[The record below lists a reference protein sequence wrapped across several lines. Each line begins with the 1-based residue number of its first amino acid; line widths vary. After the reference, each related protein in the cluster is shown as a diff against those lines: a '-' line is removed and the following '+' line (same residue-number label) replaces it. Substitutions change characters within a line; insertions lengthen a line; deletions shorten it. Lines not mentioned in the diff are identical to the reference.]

1 MNTEVNPLLVPVWST
16 PLQTPP
22 FQEIEPQHFM
32 PAFTTQI
39 EAAKAEV
46 DKIVENQ
53 EPPTFQNT
61 IEALEQCGRD
71 LERTIG
77 VFSNLNAAHTNDQLQ
92 AAALE
97 LAPMLSQYSNDISL
111 NEKLFERIKA
121 VYAVKDELDLDSE
134 QRMLL
139 ENTYKG
145 FTRSGANLN
154 EEDKQRYRQISTELS
169 TLSVQF
175 DQNELAATNSFEM
188 LLTEQDEVAGLPE
201 SIREAAQSE
210 AKAKG
215 KEGYLITLHYPSYV
229 PFLKYADR
237 RDLRHKIWLAKSTLC
252 SADDENDNQT
262 IVKRIAELR
271 LELAQLLGYATYAD
285 YALENRMAKSAQK
298 VNAFLDELLE
308 KSIDYARRDLETLQ
322 QFANAKGL
330 EGQIMPWDF
339 AYYSDK
345 YATEYY
351 SVNDEMTRPYFRL
364 EQAEQALFMLAGKLY
379 GITFEQSTDIPV
391 YHPDVKA
398 FRVFDNEA
406 KLLAVLYCDYFPR
419 ESKNS
424 GAWMSNF
431 REACIVDGV
440 EQRPIVVLVN
450 NFTKPTENRP
460 SLLSFDEFTTM
471 LHEFGHGLHGIFGSG
486 KYASLTGTN
495 VYRDFVELPS
505 QIMEN
510 WACEKEYLDLFAVHY
525 LTGEKMPEELIDKLV
540 AKKRYMAA
548 YGQVRQLSF
557 GLNDMAWHSITE
569 PVTVS
574 VEEFEKQ
581 ANGRAQVLPTVE
593 GTMMSTAFGHIFA
606 GGYAAGYY
614 SYKWAEVLEADAF
627 CRFKEHGIFD
637 PVTAASFRDNILKR
651 GGSAHPMELYVAF
664 AGAEPTVDPLLRKMG
679 L

>member
-1 MNTEVNPLLVPVWST
+1 MKTFENPLLISNWQT

-22 FQEIEPQHFM
+22 FDTIQPEHFM
-32 PAFTTQI
+32 PAFITQI
-39 EAAKAEV
+39 EDAKAEV
-46 DKIVENQ
+46 KQIIENP
-53 EPPTFQNT
+53 EPPTFLNT
-61 IEALEQCGRD
+61 IQALEQSGKL

-77 VFSNLNAAHTNDQLQ
+77 VFSNLNAAHTNEQLQ
-92 AAALE
+92 ATALE
-97 LAPMLSQYSNDISL
+97 LAPLLTEYSNDISL

-121 VYAVKDELDLDSE
+121 VYTIKDELELDTE
-134 QRMLL
+134 QMMLL

-145 FTRSGANLN
+145 FSRGGANLN
-154 EEDKQRYRQISTELS
+154 PEQKEKYRQICTELS
-169 TLSVQF
+169 TLSVKF
-175 DQNELAATNSFEM
+175 DQNELAATNNFEM
-188 LLTEQDEVAGLPE
+188 LLTNQDEISGLPD
-201 SIREAAQSE
+201 SIVEAAKTE
-210 AKAKG
+210 AKTKD
-215 KEGYLITLHYPSYV
+215 KEGYLFTLHYPSYV

-237 RDLRHKIWLAKSTLC
+237 GDLRHKIWLAKSTLC
-252 SADDENDNQT
+252 STEDQNDNQA
-262 IVKRIAELR
+262 IVKRTAELR
-271 LELAQLLGYATYAD
+271 MEMANLLGYATYAD
-285 YALENRMAKSAQK
+285 YALENRMAKSANK
-298 VNAFLDELLE
+298 VNSFLDELLI
-308 KSIDYARRDLETLQ
+308 KSIDHARHDLQKLQ
-322 QFANAKGL
+322 QFAQSRGF
-330 EGQIMPWDF
+330 EGTIMPWDF
-339 AYYSDK
+339 SYYSEK
-345 YATEYY
+345 YATEHY

-364 EQAEQALFMLAGKLY
+364 EKAEEALFMLAGKLY
-379 GITFEQSTDIPV
+379 GITFEPSTDIPV

-398 FRVFDNEA
+398 FRVFDNDGS
-406 KLLAVLYCDYFPR
+406 LLSVLYCDYFPR

-431 REACIVDGV
+431 REACIVDGI

-486 KYASLTGTN
+486 KYASLSGTN

-510 WACEKEYLDLFAVHY
+510 WACEKEYLDMFAVHY

-574 VEEFEKQ
+574 VEEFEKN
-581 ANGRAQVLPTVE
+581 ANGRAQVLPAVQ
-593 GTMMSTAFGHIFA
+593 GAMMSPAFGHIFA

-627 CRFKEHGIFD
+627 CKFKKNGIFD
-637 PVTAASFRDNILKR
+637 PATAASFRDNILKR

-664 AGAEPTVDPLLRKMG
+664 AGAEPTVEPLLQKMG